1 MSGGHNLAMLVG
13 NGLSMA
19 FSDKLNLGNISSE
32 LTTRLTKQYTGSD
45 AVATAMQR
53 VAKHHPTG
61 DPATDFEALVGAFGG
76 QSDILRDLA
85 IFAALTKNG
94 DPDTAN
100 AIQLVQDFVSE
111 VQRRGIGHTLEIIME
126 RTYSDWERRGP
137 LIDFFELV
145 LDTFDKHV
153 TVANLNYD
161 SLVLSALM
169 EKNEEIL
176 SDMADGRYRSLFTFA
191 KVKYPVVQLRSSAA
205 QFISLDRRR
214 LRLLHLHG
222 SLTYWRVNDKY
233 VKMNVGTLRGNPI
246 WQTYRDYDTFN
257 AQPLVVLANI
267 FDKAQHVQQFP
278 YNVAYEV
285 SETDFKN
292 SDHWLIVG
300 YSFKDDCVNDLLAR
314 CWEARRDQP
323 VILVVTYG
331 NDLTTDNI
339 EDALGWPRGTAAT
352 NGLAINRGGAFG
364 LAGSPEWTSF
374 ATP

>member
-1 MSGGHNLAMLVG
+1 MAGGSNLAMLVG

-19 FSDKLNLGNISSE
+19 FSPKLHLGNISSE
-32 LTTRLTKQYTGSD
+32 LTSRLTSQYTGSD

-53 VAKHHPTG
+53 VAKHNPTG

-76 QSDILRDLA
+76 QSDILQDLA
-85 IFAALTKNG
+85 VFAALTKNG

-126 RTYSDWERRGP
+126 RTYSDWERREP
-137 LIDFFELV
+137 LIDFFDVILES
-145 LDTFDKHV
+145 FENHV

-161 SLVLSALM
+161 TLVLSALM
-169 EKNEEIL
+169 EKHGEIL
-176 SDMADGRYRSLFTFA
+176 SDMADGRYRGTFGFGG
-191 KVKYPVVQLRSSAA
+191 VKYPIVQLRSSEEE
-205 QFISLDRRR
+205 FISLERRR

-257 AQPLVVLANI
+257 AQPLIVLANS

-292 SDHWLIVG
+292 ADHWLIGG
-300 YSFKDDCVNDLLAR
+300 YSFKDDCVNDLLR
-314 CWEARRDQP
+314 QCWETRRDP
-323 VILVVTYG
+323 PAILVSTYG
-331 NDLTTDNI
+331 DALTEHEV
-339 EDALGWPRGTAAT
+339 EDAFGWDRGTMSA
-352 NGLAINRGGAFG
+352 NNLAINRDGAFG
-364 LAGSPEWTSF
+364 LSKSTDWGHF
-374 ATP
+374 AS